1 MAASMK
7 QVNFLYRNYQFT
19 LAVDNVIADR
29 LLKEANYLNEFFK
42 NLIGTDIW
50 PSLGLPNDLN
60 IEEIKLIED
69 RSNIENDTGKKDQN
83 YSTKKRDVWTD
94 AMIKLLISER
104 SVIEEQF
111 GKPGNKKKLWIK
123 IQGIMESQG
132 YNLTAEDCDMK

>member
-7 QVNFLYRNYQFT
+7 QVNFLYKNCRFT
-19 LAVDNVIADR
+19 LAVDDVIADR

-60 IEEIKLIED
+60 IEDIKLIEEFKLIE
-69 RSNIENDTGKKDQN
+69 SNIENDTGKKDQN

-94 AMIKLLISER
+94 AIIKLLISET
-104 SVIEEQF
+104 
-111 GKPGNKKKLWIK
+111 G
-123 IQGIMESQG
+123 
-132 YNLTAEDCDMK
+132 T